1 MSQHIALAY
10 RGKIRALVGF
20 EHYLAFVT
28 QHPEQQATA
37 LYRLDARQYPPV
49 LHSTALSSSA
59 TALINQQEKIYLAG
73 LDGNIYQGSILTGEL
88 NVLWQVPQTDSPV
101 LALALLANQQ
111 LAILQAQQWHIIDIT
126 QACWLQSHSLTQN
139 VTRLAASADGSY
151 VVIGDTQGILSTW
164 QLQDDG
170 WHFSA
175 QAALHQGS
183 ISALCFEPHQLRFY
197 SAADDKQLLNTHA
210 QGELQALDKG
220 KSSNHSGTITAML
233 FGEQRFF
240 TASNDAS
247 IKAWPIAGGQPS
259 TYKQG
264 LSALTGLTWLDY
276 RGQKHLVAAS
286 QDSLFFIAVDAE
298 EKPQQLSLTI
308 RDAYTWAQQ
317 LLQQKDPQQQQT
329 ALDLLTTY
337 DDEQALNLI
346 HQQINKETEKNS
358 RLKLLA
364 LLVSAKH
371 PKANVL
377 LEGLLKD
384 NLHDSVRLAAFDSL
398 NQRVSQGVLPDAL
411 APCQKALDSG
421 HLDIGRLALQQLA
434 ILTTTHLQALVA
446 LKNALQHNRPE
457 LRFLA
462 LSLLEQQFNPQD
474 PSAPLLALQSTF
486 NDLQRAGLIR
496 LYQRQLLS
504 NMEVQR
510 AIVLL
515 QDHRDAVIRQ
525 TAFWVAIAAKPALA
539 AQLHQH
545 DSSWTRP
552 LTDLANF
559 KLIEQRQT
567 QNTTTPFADIT
578 LSTLTDVDL
587 TPLLQSL
594 SNHHAD
600 ICFYAAYGL
609 ALLADER
616 AFGILLMLS
625 QEEDSQIRVG
635 VCQALAKL
643 PHVNGLKQ
651 LAILLNDKQIAVR
664 DAAFSSYGLLAN
676 YTQWVKAGFA
686 SQHQDIHQRALKL
699 LLENSSSSSTNN
711 DENQTL
717 LLAALNNPFAAVRK
731 EVSKACL
738 NRSLAGNYQQSLN
751 LLLSSQHQDVHLEAL
766 QEWQAKFREPQAID
780 LLNNLLNDN
789 FTEVRQQALQFAL
802 NNKKQFALVKTLAY
816 AVVSQFLDI
825 RRAALQFLQQNL
837 DPDYQPLLLTLLN
850 DSERQLAIE
859 SANLLLNGG
868 DEAVIGKMLDCPHE
882 DIRLNVAANY
892 AAQQGDTRAWPILC
906 EVASRTKPEDKQ
918 QHNIWLNNT
927 KLAIQGLSL
936 LADVRAFELICQH
949 LNHNETSLHQVAA
962 QALPWVSAKSHQ
974 HILMGYLKDE
984 RLEVRAYSVL
994 ALALQ
999 GEQQA
1004 LTGLADSQ
1012 VLQRLSAYQQFA
1024 AWSCLH
1030 SINPPTLQ
1038 ALLKQSSV
1046 QLTSGLVFFSHELL
1060 LNPQQ
1065 PELSSWSLALN
1076 IPHLQFIAARLLQ
1089 HYHQPQ
1095 LCWQLLTEELNQF
1108 SKVDKK
1114 NLLTVE
1120 ELTTVAQCLV
1130 FAPQPARSR
1139 AYLLLEILDK
1149 TTSRQA
1155 WLSHYQAFCQRYS
1168 SIIEHAQLVPQHQ
1181 KTDSQINSY
1190 QALAFGAYLGL
1201 MRNSQGQYQLRAL
1214 GQLLTLVDESPSF
1227 SHGVIDC
1234 LLPLLNHKQ
1243 QALRQESF
1251 AALQK
1256 LGLNFEKLGQAAIT
1270 SEHSDMVKF
1279 GLNLLLANY
1288 TPEQGQALLSRL
1300 IQTSSPIL
1308 SVEGWQLLT
1317 EQQGLLLSAPLA
1329 LQSFYQPLRQQC
1341 VAALAKDYTLTPVQ
1355 QLLLQASRNDHRP
1368 TAIAAIDILVRQQHP
1383 EALSQIKELL
1393 WYSVD
1398 ANEQK
1403 RLLALLSQI
1412 SHQTSAQL
1420 AVDYLD
1426 HYQRRV
1432 DINEVY
1438 DTLAK
1443 LRNPT
1448 IASSLLKR
1456 FALYVEQHT
1465 RLHKTLV
1472 TISGYDQPIVDYDDK
1487 FSDNTWLETQYP
1499 RHDVVL
1505 FDLISTLLQQQL
1517 YKLISPLLNSLA
1529 WTKNTTADELLLS
1542 ALVKVP
1548 TEIQI
1553 EVIRAIARRAQ
1564 KRQGKIQGL
1573 LDSLNHKNPDVQ
1585 FLAAE
1590 GLAQSG
1596 HLQGNNVLLAAIDY
1610 QTNAD
1615 YRQRA
1620 VLALGQSGDARAL
1633 DKLLQ
1638 LANDSEHFLQDVA
1651 IEAIGHLANSDQA
1664 DKILSLLTKPLTATV
1679 LSQSLV
1685 QRALNGLRWFNQAAA
1700 WQSLSDYIR
1709 QEQQPLNLR
1718 CHAISLLAYWSSDT
1732 SQALLIHLLTQQ
1744 QNASLVKSA
1753 LLAAQHIWPPQQHQ
1767 VTLAD
1772 IALVSGH
1779 FPRLEQEKSLKKV
1792 LTYANAE
1799 QLLQIIST
1807 LYQRADNNIDQDAL
1821 QGLIFS
1827 LLQQTDLPNNIIDNY
1842 LASQDARIAALAARL
1857 LARQQKADPQSI
1869 QLLAQALQR
1878 YLQQWQTWQQSS
1890 PQQRPRFAQQA
1901 NSSQIAIRALL
1912 WAAIAHN
1919 SHTVFIQHLL
1929 SQTQQDY
1936 FSYQQ
1941 LILEA
1946 LLAYPPPNFSLWLAS
1961 LNNYQHHSNPVL
1973 AQLSQQIMAQQQSTT
1988 INQQYS
1994 SLIPQLIA
2002 QADSQ
2007 QLIVLANNTQLEDST
2022 RFSAIEGLARLHDHH
2037 VAISLQQLSK
2047 DQDEDIRKAAFKALR
2062 RYQRLQQKYLGTQA
2076 VGANK

>member
-1 MSQHIALAY
+1 MSQQIALAY

-20 EHYLAFVT
+20 QHYLAFVT

-37 LYRLDARQYPPV
+37 LYRLDARQYPPI

-59 TALINQQEKIYLAG
+59 TALINQQENIYLAG
-73 LDGNIYQGSILTGEL
+73 LDGNIYQGSIVTGEL
-88 NVLWQVPQTDSPV
+88 KVLWQVPQTDSPV

-111 LAILQAQQWHIIDIT
+111 LAILQAQQWHIVDIS
-126 QACWLQSHSLTQN
+126 QSCCLQSHSLTQN
-139 VTRLAASADGSY
+139 ATRLAASADGSY

-220 KSSNHSGTITAML
+220 KSSNHTGTITAIL
-233 FGEQRFF
+233 WGEQRFF

-247 IKAWPIAGGQPS
+247 IKAWPSAGGQPS

-276 RGQKHLVAAS
+276 RSQKHVVAAS

-329 ALDLLTTY
+329 ALDLLTRY

-346 HQQINKETEKNS
+346 HQQLNKETEKNS

-384 NLHDSVRLAAFDSL
+384 NLHDSVRLVAFDSL
-398 NQRVSQGVLPDAL
+398 NQRVAQGVLPDAL

-434 ILTTTHLQALVA
+434 TLTTTHTQALVA
-446 LKNALQHNRPE
+446 LKNALQHQRPE

-462 LSLLEQQFNPQD
+462 LNLLEQQFNSQD
-474 PSAPLLALQSTF
+474 PSASLFALQSSF
-486 NDLQRAGLIR
+486 SDLQRAGLIR

-515 QDHRDAVIRQ
+515 QDHRDALVRQ
-525 TAFWVAIAAKPALA
+525 TAFWVAIAAKPHLA
-539 AQLHQH
+539 AHLAKL
-545 DSSWTRP
+545 DNSWTRP
-552 LTDLANF
+552 LTELATF
-559 KLIEQRQT
+559 RLIEQ
-567 QNTTTPFADIT
+567 NSPTTAINGFGDAMLGTLADQD
-578 LSTLTDVDL
+578 LS
-587 TPLLQSL
+587 PLLQSL
-594 SNHHAD
+594 SSSHAD

-625 QEEDSQIRVG
+625 QEQDSQIRLG
-635 VCQALAKL
+635 VCHALAKL
-643 PHVNGLKQ
+643 PHADGLKQ
-651 LAILLNDKQIAVR
+651 LAILLNDSQAAVR

-676 YTQWVKAGFA
+676 YTQWIKAGFA
-686 SQHQDIHQRALKL
+686 SQHQDIHQRTLKL
-699 LLENSSSSSTNN
+699 LLENSSSTNN
-711 DENQTL
+711 QDNHTL
-717 LLAALNNPFAAVRK
+717 LLAALNDPFAAVRK

-738 NRSLAGNYQQSLN
+738 NRSLAGNYQQNIS
-751 LLLSSQHQDVHLEAL
+751 LLLTSHYQDVHLEAL
-766 QEWQAKFREPQAID
+766 QEWQAKFREAQAID

-789 FTEVRQQALQFAL
+789 FAEVRQQALQFAL
-802 NNKKQFALVKTLAY
+802 NNKKQFPPTKTLAY
-816 AVVSQFLDI
+816 AIVSQFLDI
-825 RRAALQFLQQNL
+825 RRAALQFLQQNI
-837 DPDYQPLLLTLLN
+837 DSDYQPLLLTLLN

-859 SANLLLNGG
+859 SAKLLLNGG

-906 EVASRTKPEDKQ
+906 AVASRTKPEDKQ
-918 QHNIWLNNT
+918 QHNTWLNNS

-974 HILMGYLKDE
+974 HILIDYLKDE
-984 RLEVRAYSVL
+984 RLDVRAYSVL
-994 ALALQ
+994 SLALQ

-1004 LTGLADSQ
+1004 LTALADSQ
-1012 VLQRLSAYQQFA
+1012 VLQRLSPYQQFA
-1024 AWSCLH
+1024 AWSCLN

-1038 ALLKQSSV
+1038 TLLIQSSV
-1046 QLTSGLVFFSHELL
+1046 QLTSCLVFFSHELL

-1065 PELSSWSLALN
+1065 PELSSWLLALN

-1114 NLLTVE
+1114 NVLTVE
-1120 ELTTVAQCLV
+1120 ELKTLARYLV

-1149 TTSRQA
+1149 STSRQA

-1168 SIIEHAQLVPQHQ
+1168 SLIEHAQLIPQHQ
-1181 KTDSQINSY
+1181 KIDSQIKSY
-1190 QALAFGAYLGL
+1190 QALAFGTYLGL

-1256 LGLNFEKLGQAAIT
+1256 LGLHFEKLGQAAIT

-1308 SVEGWQLLT
+1308 SVEGWQLLS
-1317 EQQGLLLSAPLA
+1317 EQQGLLVSAPLA
-1329 LQSFYQPLRQQC
+1329 LQSFYQPLRQQA
-1341 VAALAKDYTLTPVQ
+1341 VAALAKDYADIKVQ

-1383 EALSQIKELL
+1383 EALGQIKELL

-1398 ANEQK
+1398 ATEQK

-1412 SHQTSAQL
+1412 NLQASAQL

-1426 HYQRRV
+1426 HHQRRV

-1443 LRNPT
+1443 LRNPA

-1456 FALYVEQHT
+1456 FALYAEQHT
-1465 RLHKTLV
+1465 RLHKILV
-1472 TISGYDQPIVDYDDK
+1472 TISGYDQTIVDYDDK
-1487 FSDNTWLETQYP
+1487 FADKTWLDTQYP

-1505 FDLISTLLQQQL
+1505 FDLIATLLQQQL
-1517 YKLISPLLNSLA
+1517 YKLISPLLSSLS
-1529 WTKNTTADELLLS
+1529 WMNDKTADELLLS

-1548 TEIQI
+1548 SEIQVD
-1553 EVIRAIARRAQ
+1553 VITAIARRAQ
-1564 KRQGKIQGL
+1564 KRQGNIQGL
-1573 LDSLNHKNPDVQ
+1573 LDCLSHKNADVQ

-1620 VLALGQSGDARAL
+1620 VLALGQSGDERAL

-1638 LANDSEHFLQDVA
+1638 LANDNEHFLQDVA
-1651 IEAIGHLANSDQA
+1651 IEAIGHLATSEQA
-1664 DKILSLLTKPLTATV
+1664 EKILSLLTKPLTATV

-1700 WQSLSDYIR
+1700 WQAISDYIR

-1732 SQALLIHLLTQQ
+1732 SQALLIHLLSQQ
-1744 QNASLVKSA
+1744 QNASLVKAA
-1753 LLAAQHIWPPQQHQ
+1753 LLAAQHIWPPQQQQ

-1772 IALVSGH
+1772 IALVSGY

-1799 QLLQIIST
+1799 QLLQIINT
-1807 LYQRADNNIDQDAL
+1807 LYQRADNSIDQDAL
-1821 QGLIFS
+1821 QALIFS
-1827 LLQQTDLPNNIIDNY
+1827 LLQQTNLAHNIINNY
-1842 LASQDARIAALAARL
+1842 LTSQDARIVALAARL
-1857 LARQQKADPQSI
+1857 LARQQNVDTHSLA
-1869 QLLAQALQR
+1869 LLGQALEC
-1878 YLQQWQTWQQSS
+1878 YLQQWQIWQQSS
-1890 PQQRPRFAQQA
+1890 PQQRPRFVQQA
-1901 NSSQIAIRALL
+1901 SSSQNAMRSLL

-1919 SHTVFIQHLL
+1919 SHTLFIQHVL
-1929 SQTQQDY
+1929 SQTAQDY
-1936 FSYQQ
+1936 FVYQQ

-1946 LLAYPPPNFSLWLAS
+1946 LLAFPSPNFSSWLS
-1961 LNNYQHHSNPVL
+1961 LLNNYKHHSNPVL
-1973 AQLSQQIMAQQQSTT
+1973 AQLSQQIIAQQQSTT
-1988 INQQYS
+1988 IKLQFS
-1994 SLIPQLIA
+1994 SVIPQLIA

-2007 QLIVLANNTQLEDST
+2007 QLIVLANNAQLDDNT

-2037 VAISLQQLSK
+2037 VATSLQQLSK

-2062 RYQRLQQKYLGTQA
+2062 RYQRLQQKNLGTQA
-2076 VGANK
+2076 IGANK

>member
-1 MSQHIALAY
+1 MSQQIALAY

-20 EHYLAFVT
+20 QHYLAFVT
-28 QHPEQQATA
+28 HHPEQQATA
-37 LYRLDARQYPPV
+37 LYRLDARQYPPI
-49 LHSTALSSSA
+49 LHSTPLSSSA
-59 TALINQQEKIYLAG
+59 TALINQQDQLYVAG
-73 LDGNIYQGSILTGEL
+73 VDGQIYQGSIVTGEL
-88 NVLWQVPQTDSPV
+88 QVLWQVPNADSPV

-111 LAILQAQQWHIIDIT
+111 LAILQAQQWHIVDIG
-126 QACWLQSHSLTQN
+126 QARHVQSHHLKQDA
-139 VTRLAASADGSY
+139 TRLAASADGSY
-151 VVIGDTQGILSTW
+151 VVIGDRQGLLSTW
-164 QLQDDG
+164 QLQDNG

-183 ISALCFEPHQLRFY
+183 VSSLCFEPHQLRFY
-197 SAADDKQLLNTHA
+197 SAADDKQLLSTHA

-220 KSSNHSGTITAML
+220 KNSNHSGTITAIL
-233 FGEQRFF
+233 FAEQRFF

-264 LSALTGLTWLDY
+264 LSALIGLTSLDY

-286 QDSLFFIAVDAE
+286 QDSLFFMAIDSE

-308 RDAYTWAQQ
+308 RDGYTWAQQ
-317 LLQQKDPQQQQT
+317 LLQQKDPKQQQT
-329 ALDLLTTY
+329 ALDLLTSY
-337 DDEQALNLI
+337 DDEQALTLI

-358 RLKLLA
+358 RLKMLA

-377 LEGLLKD
+377 LESLLKD
-384 NLHDSVRLAAFDSL
+384 NLHDSVRLAAFESL
-398 NQRVSQGVLPDAL
+398 NQRVMQGVLPDAI

-434 ILTTTHLQALVA
+434 TLSTTHNQALVS

-462 LSLLEQQFNPQD
+462 LSLLEQHFDAQD

-486 NDLQRAGLIR
+486 SDLQRAGLIR

-510 AIVLL
+510 TIVLL
-515 QDHRDAVIRQ
+515 QDHSDALVRQ

-539 AQLHQH
+539 AQLHQL
-545 DSSWTRP
+545 DTSWTRP

-559 KLIEQRQT
+559 KLIEQHQT
-567 QNTTTPFADIT
+567 PSNNTPFAEPT
-578 LSTLTDVDL
+578 LTVLTDVDL

-594 SNHHAD
+594 SSRHAD

-625 QEEDSQIRVG
+625 QETDSQIRLG

-643 PHVNGLKQ
+643 PQLNGLKQ
-651 LAILLNDKQIAVR
+651 LAILLNDPQAAVR
-664 DAAFSSYGLLAN
+664 DAAFSSYGQLAN

-686 SQHQDIHQRALKL
+686 SQHQDIHQRTLKL
-699 LLENSSSSSTNN
+699 LLEKGSLP
-711 DENQTL
+711 DDDNQQL
-717 LLAALNNPFAAVRK
+717 LLAALNDPFAAVRK

-738 NRSLAGNYQQSLN
+738 NRSLTGNYQQN
-751 LLLSSQHQDVHLEAL
+751 VHLLLSSQYQDVHIEAL
-766 QEWQAKFREPQAID
+766 QEWQAKCREPQAID

-789 FTEVRQQALQFAL
+789 FAEVRQQALQFAL
-802 NNKKQFALVKTLAY
+802 NNKKLFPPSKSLAY
-816 AVVSQFLDI
+816 AIVSQFLDV
-825 RRAALQFLQQNL
+825 RRAALQFLQQNI

-850 DSERQLAIE
+850 DSERQLAID

-868 DEAVIGKMLDCPHE
+868 DETVIGKMLDCPHE

-892 AAQQGDTRAWPILC
+892 AAQQGDARAWPVLFA
-906 EVASRTKPEDKQ
+906 VASRNKPEDK
-918 QHNIWLNNT
+918 HLHPTWLNNS

-949 LNHNETSLHQVAA
+949 INHHETGLHQVAA
-962 QALPWVSAKSHQ
+962 QALPWVSSKSQ
-974 HILMGYLKDE
+974 QNTLIEYLKDE

-999 GEQQA
+999 GQPQA
-1004 LTGLADSQ
+1004 LAALADSQ
-1012 VLQRLSAYQQFA
+1012 VLQKLSAYQQFA
-1024 AWSCLH
+1024 AWSCLN

-1038 ALLKQSSV
+1038 TLLKQNSV
-1046 QLTSGLVFFSHELL
+1046 QLSSCLLFFSHELL
-1060 LNPQQ
+1060 LNPHQ
-1065 PELSSWSLALN
+1065 PELSSWLLALN

-1089 HYHQPQ
+1089 HYHQPDY
-1095 LCWQLLTEELNQF
+1095 CWQLLTEELNQF

-1120 ELTTVAQCLV
+1120 ELKTLAQYLV
-1130 FAPQPARSR
+1130 FAPHPARGR
-1139 AYLLLEILDK
+1139 AYLLLEVLDK
-1149 TTSRQA
+1149 STSRQA
-1155 WLSHYQAFCQRYS
+1155 WLSHYQAFCQRYAS
-1168 SIIEHAQLVPQHQ
+1168 TIDPAQLIAQHP
-1181 KTDSQINSY
+1181 KNDAQINRY

-1201 MRNSQGQYQLRAL
+1201 IRHSQSQYHLMAL
-1214 GQLLTLVDESPSF
+1214 NQLLKLVNDNPSF
-1227 SHGVIDC
+1227 NHGVIDC
-1234 LLPLLNHKQ
+1234 LLPLLHHKQ
-1243 QALRQESF
+1243 QVLRQESF
-1251 AALQK
+1251 SALQK

-1270 SEHSDMVKF
+1270 SEHSDVVKS

-1288 TPEQGQALLSRL
+1288 STEQGQTLLSRL

-1308 SVEGWQLLT
+1308 SVEGWQLLS
-1317 EQQGLLLSAPLA
+1317 EQQGLLVSAPLA
-1329 LQSFYQPLRQQC
+1329 LQSFYQPLRQQA
-1341 VAALAKDYTLTPVQ
+1341 VAALAKDYADIHVQ
-1355 QLLLQASRNDHRP
+1355 QLLLQASANDHRP
-1368 TAIAAIDILVRQQHP
+1368 TAIAATEILVRQQHP
-1383 EALSQIKELL
+1383 QALTQVKELL

-1398 ANEQK
+1398 AHEQK
-1403 RLLALLSQI
+1403 RLLTLLSQI
-1412 SHQTSAQL
+1412 NHQTSAQL

-1448 IASSLLKR
+1448 IASTLLKR
-1456 FALYVEQHT
+1456 FALYPEQQP

-1472 TISGYDQPIVDYDDK
+1472 TISGYDQKIVDYDDK
-1487 FSDNTWLETQYP
+1487 FADKTWLDTQYP
-1499 RHDVVL
+1499 RHDLVL
-1505 FDLISTLLQQQL
+1505 FDLTSTLLQQQL
-1517 YKLISPLLNSLA
+1517 YKLISPLLHSLA

-1548 TEIQI
+1548 SEIQI
-1553 EVIRAIARRAQ
+1553 EVIQAIARRAK
-1564 KRQGKIQGL
+1564 KRQGNIQGL
-1573 LDSLNHKNPDVQ
+1573 LDSLSHKNADVQ

-1651 IEAIGHLANSDQA
+1651 IEAIGHLANSEQA
-1664 DKILSLLTKPLTATV
+1664 EKILSLLIKPLTATV
-1679 LSQSLV
+1679 FSQSLV
-1685 QRALNGLRWFNQAAA
+1685 QRALNGLRWFNQSAA
-1700 WQSLSDYIR
+1700 WQVISDYIR

-1718 CHAISLLAYWSSDT
+1718 CHAISLLAHWSSDT
-1732 SQALLIHLLTQQ
+1732 SQAILIHLLTQQ
-1744 QNASLVKSA
+1744 QNASLVKAA
-1753 LLAAQHIWPPQQHQ
+1753 LLAAEHIWPPQAQQ
-1767 VTLAD
+1767 VSLVD
-1772 IALVSGH
+1772 IAVVSGY

-1792 LTYANAE
+1792 LAYANCSN
-1799 QLLQIIST
+1799 LLQIISSI
-1807 LYQRADNNIDQDAL
+1807 YQRADNTIDQAAL
-1821 QGLIFS
+1821 QALIFS
-1827 LLQQTDLPNNIIDNY
+1827 LLQQTDLPPHIIDNY
-1842 LASQDARIAALAARL
+1842 LSAEDERIVALAARL
-1857 LARQQKADPQSI
+1857 LARQQSAEAQSL
-1869 QLLAQALQR
+1869 QLLAKALQH
-1878 YLQQWQTWQQSS
+1878 YLSQWQTWQQSS
-1890 PQQRPRFAQQA
+1890 PQQRPRFVQQA
-1901 NSSQIAIRALL
+1901 HRSQQVMPSLL
-1912 WAAIAHN
+1912 WAAVAHN
-1919 SHTVFIQHLL
+1919 SDGVFIQKLL
-1929 SQTQQDY
+1929 AQTEQDY
-1936 FSYQQ
+1936 FAYQQ
-1941 LILEA
+1941 IILEA
-1946 LLAYPPPNFSLWLAS
+1946 LLAFPPSNFSSWLS
-1961 LNNYQHHSNPVL
+1961 LLNNYQQHSNPVL
-1973 AQLSQQIMAQQQSTT
+1973 AQLSQQLIAQQQSTT
-1988 INQQYS
+1988 INLQFS

-2002 QADSQ
+2002 QANSQ
-2007 QLIVLANNTQLEDST
+2007 QLIILANNKQLEDNT
-2022 RFSAIEGLARLHDHH
+2022 RFSAIEGLARLHDPH
-2037 VAISLQQLSK
+2037 VATSLQQLSQ

-2062 RYQRLQQKYLGTQA
+2062 RYQRLQQKNLGIQA
-2076 VGANK
+2076 VGANR